1 MKEILRYC
9 NLRKYAENRIFVK
22 DQTSHF
28 QPLILNRT
36 LMYCSVSNQPF
47 PKAQNL
53 CHTKQWYST
62 NDNRNHTLCH
72 CTEDPTTGC
81 HLSLG

>member
-36 LMYCSVSNQPF
+36 LMYCRVSHLPF
-47 PKAQNL
+47 P
-53 CHTKQWYST
+53 
-62 NDNRNHTLCH
+62 
-72 CTEDPTTGC
+72 
-81 HLSLG
+81 